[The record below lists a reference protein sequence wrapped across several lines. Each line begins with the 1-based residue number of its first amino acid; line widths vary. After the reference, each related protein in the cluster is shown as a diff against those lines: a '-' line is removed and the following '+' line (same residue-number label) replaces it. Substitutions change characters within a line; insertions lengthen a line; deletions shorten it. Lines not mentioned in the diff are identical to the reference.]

1 MKNNLKTKALE
12 LRTNGYSFR
21 EISERLEISKST
33 ASLWTRHVKLNIS
46 ARDRIL
52 SLSDIGRERA
62 VKTKKMKRELIWKD
76 IANKCSVLNDFR
88 CYGINDYKVFIA
100 LLYWAEGEKT
110 KRKFAFINSDPDM
123 IKLYLF
129 LLRQSFLI
137 DERLFS
143 IRLYLHE
150 YHDKEKMLSFWSN
163 TTGVCK
169 NQFSVYNKAHTGKNK
184 KIAYPGCLS
193 IVYRDSR
200 ILKEIFIIIKRISRL
215 R

>member
-1 MKNNLKTKALE
+1 
-12 LRTNGYSFR
+12 
-21 EISERLEISKST
+21 
-33 ASLWTRHVKLNIS
+33 
-46 ARDRIL
+46 
-52 SLSDIGRERA
+52 
-62 VKTKKMKRELIWKD
+62 
-76 IANKCSVLNDFR
+76 
-88 CYGINDYKVFIA
+88 
-100 LLYWAEGEKT
+100 
-110 KRKFAFINSDPDM
+110 M

-143 IRLYLHE
+143 IRLYLLE

-163 TTGVCK
+163 ATAVCK

-184 KIAYPGCLS
+184 KIGYPGCLS

-200 ILKEIFIIIKRISRL
+200 IIKEIFIIIKRISRL